1 MIDVIS
7 SSKSGVASGEWGVG
21 ETDFNVFV
29 VYSRSWSF
37 LQKSL
42 KPRPLYSSGSAI
54 TINFATS
61 LTIFI
66 NLDIVSYKINS
77 AHSQF

>member
-7 SSKSGVASGEWGVG
+7 SSKPGVASGEWGVG

-29 VYSRSWSF
+29 VYSRSWSL

-42 KPRPLYSSGSAI
+42 KPRPL
-54 TINFATS
+54 
-61 LTIFI
+61 
-66 NLDIVSYKINS
+66 
-77 AHSQF
+77 